1 MPSGGYKNLLQ
12 TNNNRFLRHT
22 KGSVNKV
29 SFHGIKLGVD
39 EMFRWCME
47 MILLQAVSLSFE
59 RRRPVN
65 DNLYRRPKVL
75 KFGRL
80 DVGDIYLR
88 IGGREGDD
96 AMVDING

>member
-1 MPSGGYKNLLQ
+1 MD
-12 TNNNRFLRHT
+12 
-22 KGSVNKV
+22 KV

-39 EMFRWCME
+39 EMFRRCME

-59 RRRPVN
+59 RRRPIN
-65 DNLYRRPKVL
+65 DNLYRRSKIL

-88 IGGREGDD
+88 MGDREGDD
-96 AMVDING
+96 AMVDINGRLDVGS